1 MIIGWSKSKEKFI
14 QENAFKQK
22 REKPELKCNAGLAL
36 VGFPSIGCD
45 LAAVH
50 IIGVSTRLE
59 LTVLARDDFKRVPV
73 NRLEQINALK
83 QLNKAQL
90 TRFFLYKAPDKTRN
104 VCNQSFKR
112 VK

>member
-1 MIIGWSKSKEKFI
+1 MNGWSKRKEKFI

-22 REKPELKCNAGLAL
+22 REKPGLKCNAGLAL

-83 QLNKAQL
+83 PWTKHSWLASFC
-90 TRFFLYKAPDKTRN
+90 TRLWLKHGTFATNPLKG
-104 VCNQSFKR
+104 
-112 VK
+112 